1 MLKHDGTRHF
11 MFQRILEQHEAITT
25 TLCLNGK
32 NEMCLLPENLE
43 LIKKAVNVLQ
53 PFEIATTEMSAD
65 KYVSISKII
74 PIARSLQQVTLGSN
88 PSLQLQKEL
97 VAQMQRRFGNIE
109 GNATLAKSTLLD
121 PRLKKLAFQ
130 NNGVVQG
137 VQWLVQEMASLIS
150 DDDVDDVAT
159 TIPTSDV
166 LWQAFDSKVA
176 DSLNTRKGRADA
188 MIESRHYFED
198 RVLPREKDLL
208 KWWLEHSGHY
218 PLLCKLANKYR
229 R

>member
-53 PFEIATTEMSAD
+53 SFEIATTEMSAD

-97 VAQMQRRFGNIE
+97 VAQMERRFGNIE

-166 LWQAFDSKVA
+166 LWQAFDSNH
-176 DSLNTRKGRADA
+176 L
-188 MIESRHYFED
+188 IESRHYFED
-198 RVLPREKDLL
+198 HVLPREKDPL

-229 R
+229 S